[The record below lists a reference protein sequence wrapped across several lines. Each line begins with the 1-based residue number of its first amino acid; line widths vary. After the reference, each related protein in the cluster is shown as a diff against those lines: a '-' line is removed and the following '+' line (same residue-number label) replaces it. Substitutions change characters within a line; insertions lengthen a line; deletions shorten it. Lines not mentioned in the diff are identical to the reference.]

1 MSTYVQSVLPENIA
15 AIRAQIEWL
24 NDEDGLVPAISCWL
38 GAEDEPSETLKKTIL
53 EHVAASR
60 SYRAVAAAGFLVAAG
75 VRDPTVLEFFDAGT
89 TWLLNKA
96 PIVDGIPTGI
106 AIDGLAVFGVTV
118 GQIKCGPKCELKQ
131 WIASLKEAESKR
143 VDSEALHR
151 SALQS
156 ACALLDGDDYLPTAS
171 DSPELCLSLHA
182 KGTVQIIG
190 AMLQSLCDSLY
201 YRLRTRL
208 PSQTTNE
215 ELVLALHAYDWVESN
230 AIASTRE
237 VATVSDLTR
246 LLGRLES
253 SFYRWTWEEEKRTPD
268 SVPERWDV
276 QNEYHFQNFLW
287 AVLKPVFPDLKE
299 EEYVASVGSV
309 QSRIDLLIPSLKVII
324 EVKYRRKKMSENTVT
339 REIAED
345 LGLYRHK
352 RSDLLGIIPVIWD
365 EVSRSDETA
374 HLIAGLKEMEG
385 IIDAFVVTRPSRMM
399 KAADV

>member
-1 MSTYVQSVLPENIA
+1 MSTYVQSVLLENLA
-15 AIRAQIEWL
+15 AIRSQIEWSS
-24 NDEDGLVPAISCWL
+24 DEDGLVPAISCWL
-38 GAEDEPSETLKKTIL
+38 DAKSEAPEALKKTIL

-75 VRDPTVLEFFDAGT
+75 VRDPAVLEFFDTGT

-106 AIDGLAVFGVTV
+106 AVDGLAVFGVTI
-118 GQIKCGPKCELKQ
+118 GQLVIDAKRELKQ
-131 WIASLKEAESKR
+131 WIALLKEAESKR
-143 VDSEALHR
+143 ADGEALHR
-151 SALQS
+151 SALKI
-156 ACALLDGDDYLPTAS
+156 ACALLDGDDYLPTAT

-182 KGTVQIIG
+182 KGNFHISG
-190 AMLQSLCDSLY
+190 AMLQSLCDGLY
-201 YRLRTRL
+201 YRLRTL
-208 PSQTTNE
+208 HPSQIANE
-215 ELVLALHAYDWVESN
+215 ELVLALYAYNWVESN

-237 VATVSDLTR
+237 VVIVNDLTR

-268 SVPERWDV
+268 SVPERWDI

-299 EEYVASVGSV
+299 EEYVASVGPV
-309 QSRIDLLIPSLKVII
+309 QSRTDLLIPSLKVII
-324 EVKYRRKKMSENTVT
+324 EVKYRRKRMSENTVT

-365 EVSRSDETA
+365 EVSRSEETA

-385 IIDAFVVTRPSRMM
+385 IIDAFVVTRPSKM
-399 KAADV
+399 V